1 MEEILFGEQS
11 LIIWLT
17 VTFVV
22 LLVLLRKFAY
32 GPILD
37 TLDKRSQHIQD
48 ALDQAEKLKTD
59 ADTMFAEYSKQLENA
74 KKEANKIVEQG
85 KKISEQ
91 IKQEMVEK
99 AKEQS
104 SNLIRQA
111 ENEIENKK
119 EEALKELRQN
129 VAMLSVSVAEKVLKK
144 SIDEKEH
151 RRLLEDSME
160 EVGRLSGKN

>member
-32 GPILD
+32 SPILD
-37 TLDKRSQHIQD
+37 TMDKRSQRIQD
-48 ALDQAEKLKTD
+48 ALDQTEKLKSD
-59 ADTMFAEYSKQLENA
+59 ADKMFAEYTKQLDNA
-74 KKEANKIVEQG
+74 KMEANGIIEQG
-85 KKISEQ
+85 KKIGEQ
-91 IKQEMVEK
+91 LRQEMVEK

-104 SNLIRQA
+104 SNLIKQA
-111 ENEIENKK
+111 EGEIESKK
-119 EEALKELRQN
+119 EEVLKELRQN
-129 VAMLSVSVAEKVLKK
+129 VATLSVSIAEKVLKK
-144 SIDEKEH
+144 SINEEEH
-151 RRLLEDSME
+151 QRLLEDSMA